1 MQAMDRLGWVVGT
14 GFDAY
19 GVRFGVRSNEPAV
32 MEKLPDYLP
41 PGWKPIATPIVDHL
55 YSFRAGG
62 RPRRGVRE
70 YDVVYSGLL
79 GIARTLDRSV
89 AYERLAADLRQQV
102 AARARRAVFVHA
114 GVVAWRG
121 RAIVI
126 PGRSG
131 SGKTTLVAELIKAG
145 AEYYSDEFAV
155 IDVTGRVHPFAKP
168 LSIRERGGNGARME
182 AVEALG
188 GVPGTRPLPVGL
200 VAFTEYR
207 PRARWRPARMTRG
220 RGLLALLAHTAPVR
234 ERPAASMAALERALE
249 SATIVK
255 SPRDEAER
263 LAPLLLESLR

>member
-19 GVRFGVRSNEPAV
+19 GVRFGVRSNERAV

-41 PGWKPIATPIVDHL
+41 PGWKPISTPIVDHL

-70 YDVVYSGLL
+70 YDVVYSGLA

-102 AARARRAVFVHA
+102 AAKAPREVFVHA
-114 GVVAWRG
+114 GVVAWHG

-131 SGKTTLVAELIKAG
+131 SGKTSLVAELIRAG

-155 IDVTGRVHPFAKP
+155 IDARGRVHPFAKP
-168 LSIRERGGNGARME
+168 LAFKERGGGEIRME
-182 AVEALG
+182 PVASLG
-188 GVPGTRPLPVGL
+188 GVAGTRPLPVGM

-207 PRARWRPARMTRG
+207 PRGRWRPVTVTKG
-220 RGLLALLAHTAPVR
+220 QGLLGLLAHTAPVR
-234 ERPAASMAALERALE
+234 RRPEASMKALERALE
-249 SATIVK
+249 RATIVK
-255 SPRDEAER
+255 SPRGEADTV
-263 LAPLLLESLR
+263 APVLLGSLG